1 MLVATWNVNSLNAR
15 IERVTDWL
23 ADVSPDVVFLQETK
37 MADDAFPALRFKE
50 LGYDSVHA
58 GEGRWNGVAI
68 LSRVGLDDPVFEF
81 GPELST
87 DARIVGATCDG
98 VKAYS
103 VYVPN
108 GRALDDDHYQFKLR
122 WLAELKE
129 LIGSDLKA
137 GQDLIIAGDWN
148 VAPEDKDVWDV
159 AAFEGATHVTSQE
172 RDAIG
177 ELIDLGLVDVFRQQ
191 HPEDKLYSYYDYQAG
206 RFHKREGIRIDYVL
220 ASAEL
225 AEKAELN
232 LVDRNAR
239 KGTKPS
245 DHAPVLAYFG

>member
-1 MLVATWNVNSLNAR
+1 M
-15 IERVTDWL
+15 
-23 ADVSPDVVFLQETK
+23 
-37 MADDAFPALRFKE
+37 
-50 LGYDSVHA
+50 
-58 GEGRWNGVAI
+58 
-68 LSRVGLDDPVFEF
+68 
-81 GPELST
+81 
-87 DARIVGATCDG
+87 
-98 VKAYS
+98 
-103 VYVPN
+103 
-108 GRALDDDHYQFKLR
+108 
-122 WLAELKE
+122 
-129 LIGSDLKA
+129 
-137 GQDLIIAGDWN
+137 IIAGDWN